1 MSEEPEV
8 PEVPLAPFR
17 IEPAK
22 SNRSKCK
29 VCRRPIPKESLR
41 MGVLIEGPFG
51 TGYLWHHLKCMAK
64 RDFPKVEEAY
74 AANCWDAGVE
84 PPALDSMRGLAE
96 VADKKKKEKKT
107 APYIERAPSG
117 RARCKHCGELI
128 EKDDFRF
135 GMSRKVEFFGQE
147 RHAVVNVHPE
157 CVMAELDHEDCAVD
171 ISELE
176 PKVRAQSVGMSEAE
190 IDEAL
195 NRVAD
200 ES

>member
-1 MSEEPEV
+1 MSEEPV
-8 PEVPLAPFR
+8 VPLAPFR

-22 SNRSKCK
+22 SSRSKCK
-29 VCRRPIPKESLR
+29 VCRRAIPKDSLR

-64 RDFPKVEEAY
+64 RDFSKVEEAY
-74 AANCWDAGVE
+74 SAQCWDEGVE
-84 PPALDSMRGLAE
+84 PPVLDSMRGLADA
-96 VADKKKKEKKT
+96 ADKKKKEKKT

-135 GMSRKVEFFGQE
+135 GMLRKVEFFGQE

-157 CVMAELDHEDCAVD
+157 CVMEEMDHEDSAVE
-171 ISELE
+171 ISDLE
-176 PKVRAQSVGMSEAE
+176 PKVRAQSQGLTEAE

-195 NRVAD
+195 DRVAD